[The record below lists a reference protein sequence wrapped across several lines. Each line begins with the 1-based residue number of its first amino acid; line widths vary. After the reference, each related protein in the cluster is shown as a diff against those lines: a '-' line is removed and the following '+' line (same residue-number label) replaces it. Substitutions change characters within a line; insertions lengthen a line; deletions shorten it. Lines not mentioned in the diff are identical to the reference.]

1 MTETITHRNF
11 PHEFHASYQAKGV
24 YNQISNYFEEPEP
37 GTTLWKMENVF
48 KFSGAMAI
56 MIPFMK
62 KAFKKNTLLSME
74 RFKVFAETAEK
85 Q

>member
-1 MTETITHRNF
+1 
-11 PHEFHASYQAKGV
+11 
-24 YNQISNYFEEPEP
+24 
-37 GTTLWKMENVF
+37 MENVF
-48 KFSGAMAI
+48 KFSGTMAI